1 MLTQKYRPKDW
12 PEIVGQDKAC
22 KLLAR
27 REAAGELRGHAYW
40 VSGKS
45 GVGKTSIARIIRDK
59 VSDPMYSVEL
69 DASEL
74 TMGLLRDIK
83 EDLMYAPMTC
93 DSRVYIINEAHGL
106 RKDPVRMLL
115 QLLEEPWLSPCVT
128 WIFTTTL
135 DGQMEFEDSHID
147 SSPLLSR
154 CTDIK
159 LHERGLRSPM
169 ALRCQQIAR
178 AEGMDG
184 QPIEAYERLM
194 KRCTNNMRTALQEI
208 EAGIMKASQ

>member
-1 MLTQKYRPKDW
+1 MLSKKYRPKDW
-12 PEIVGQDKAC
+12 SEVIGQDKAC
-22 KLLAR
+22 KLLAM
-27 REAAGELRGHAYW
+27 REAADDLRGRAYW

-45 GVGKTSIARIIRDK
+45 GIGKTSLARIIRDK

-74 TMGLLRDIK
+74 TMGMLRDIK
-83 EDLMYAPMTC
+83 DDLMYAPMNC
-93 DSRVYIINEAHGL
+93 KSRVYIINEAHGL
-106 RKDPVRMLL
+106 RKEAVRMLL

-135 DGQMEFEDSHID
+135 EGQMHFEDSQID

-154 CTDIK
+154 CTDLK
-159 LHERGLRSPM
+159 LAERSLRAPM
-169 ALRCQQIAR
+169 ALRCQEIAR
-178 AEGMDG
+178 AENLDG

-194 KRCTNNMRTALQEI
+194 KRCTNNMRTALQAI
-208 EAGIMKASQ
+208 EAGAMKG